1 MPEFAITAI
10 DATGRRRSLR
20 ESATDEPTVLKR
32 IRAQGLWPVKIQPA
46 RSREKL
52 ARLTVPLPEFLA
64 FLHQL
69 ELQLRAG
76 VTADAALAQ
85 LAEDAPAGT
94 LRTMLE
100 RIHGEIAQ
108 GTPIHVACRF
118 FSRQFP
124 PHLAAVIAAGESSA
138 RLPESLKSLAAN
150 LSSAAELKRTARRAL
165 IYPGIVLTAT
175 IGLIIFLLGGV
186 VPQFAAIFESLHLPL
201 PRLTVALIAASELV
215 RTGWPLIVAV
225 FVAIGIGL
233 WLAARTPRL
242 RYLRDAALLRVPVI
256 GETIRCIATARFA
269 AHCRLLHE
277 AGIPMLEALATGAE
291 LANHAVLARQLL
303 AAREGVATGKPLYAA
318 LPRGHSFPGFII
330 PALKAGETTGQLGA
344 ALHHIEEYAGGRA
357 RERLA
362 TALALL
368 EPLLLATLTAIVG
381 GIALS
386 FFLPI
391 FSLLGGANHH

>member
-20 ESATDEPTVLKR
+20 ESAADEPAVLKR
-32 IRAQGLWPVKIQPA
+32 VRAQGLWPVKVRPV
-46 RSREKL
+46 RSGAKL

-76 VTADAALAQ
+76 VTADAALVQ
-85 LAEDAPAGT
+85 LAEDAPAGA

-108 GTPIHVACRF
+108 GIPIHVACRF

-165 IYPGIVLTAT
+165 LYPGIVLTAT
-175 IGLIIFLLGGV
+175 VGLIVFMLGGI

-201 PRLTVALIAASELV
+201 PGLTVALIRTSEIV
-215 RTGWPLIVAV
+215 RHGWPAIVGGL
-225 FVAIGIGL
+225 VAIGLGL

-242 RYLRDAALLRVPVI
+242 RYLRDAALLWMPI
-256 GETIRCIATARFA
+256 LGETIRCIATARFA

-291 LANHAVLARQLL
+291 LANHSVLSRQLL
-303 AAREGVATGKPLYAA
+303 AARESVATGKPLYAS
-318 LPRGHSFPGFII
+318 LPRNHSFPGWIV

-344 ALHHIEEYAGGRA
+344 ALQHIEDYAGGRA

>member
-10 DATGRRRSLR
+10 DSAGRRRSWR
-20 ESATDEPTVLKR
+20 ESADDEPAAR
-32 IRAQGLWPVKIQPA
+32 QRARARGLWPVAIRPA
-46 RSREKL
+46 PGRKQL
-52 ARLTVPLPEFLA
+52 ARLTVPQPEFLA
-64 FLHQL
+64 LLHQL

-85 LAEDAPAGT
+85 LAEDAPRGA

-100 RIHGEIAQ
+100 HIHGEIAR

-138 RLPESLKSLAAN
+138 RLPESLRSLAAN
-150 LSSAAELKRTARRAL
+150 LASAAELKRTARRAL
-165 IYPGIVLTAT
+165 LYPGLVLTAT
-175 IGLIIFLLGGV
+175 VGLIVFMVGGI

-201 PRLTVALIAASELV
+201 PGLTVALIRSSELL
-215 RTGWPLIVAV
+215 RQNWPLIAGGAV
-225 FVAIGIGL
+225 SLGVGL
-233 WLAARTPRL
+233 GLAARNPRL
-242 RYLRDAALLRVPVI
+242 RYLRDAALLRLPVL

-277 AGIPMLEALATGAE
+277 AGIPMLEALGTGAE
-291 LANHAVLARQLL
+291 LANHAVLSRQLL
-303 AAREGVATGKPLYAA
+303 AAREAVATGKPLYAS
-318 LPRGHSFPGFII
+318 LPPGHGFPGFIV

-344 ALHHIEEYAGGRA
+344 ALQHIEDYAGGCA

-368 EPLLLATLTAIVG
+368 EPILLATLTAIVG

>member
-1 MPEFAITAI
+1 MPEFAITVI
-10 DATGRRRSLR
+10 DGTGHRRSHR
-20 ESATDEPTVLKR
+20 ESAADEGAARERV
-32 IRAQGLWPVKIQPA
+32 RAQGLWPLKVRTVQANP
-46 RSREKL
+46 RV

-64 FLHQL
+64 FLHQF

-85 LAEDAPAGT
+85 LAEDAPKGA

-100 RIHGEIAQ
+100 RIHGQIAQ
-108 GTPIHVACRF
+108 GVPIHEACRY

-138 RLPESLKSLAAN
+138 RLPESLRSLTSN

-165 IYPGIVLTAT
+165 LYPGIVLTAT
-175 IGLIIFLLGGV
+175 TGLIIFLLGGI
-186 VPQFAAIFESLHLPL
+186 VPQFASIFGSLNLPL
-201 PRLTVALIAASELV
+201 PALTRGLIRASDAVRHGWPVLIAVVVFL
-215 RTGWPLIVAV
+215 V
-225 FVAIGIGL
+225 FVL
-233 WLAARTPRL
+233 WLAARTPKL
-242 RYLRDAALLRVPVI
+242 RYLRDAALLRMPVV

-291 LANHAVLARQLL
+291 LANHSVLSRQLL
-303 AAREGVATGKPLYAA
+303 IAREAVATGKPLYAS
-318 LPRGHSFPGFII
+318 LPKNHSFPGFIV
-330 PALKAGETTGQLGA
+330 PALKAGETTGQLTA
-344 ALHHIEEYAGGRA
+344 SLQHIEDYAGSRA

-368 EPLLLATLTAIVG
+368 EPLLLAGLTAIVG

-391 FSLLGGANHH
+391 FSLLGGANHR

>member
-1 MPEFAITAI
+1 MPAFVITAI

-20 ESATDEPTVLKR
+20 ESAADEPAVLKR
-32 IRAQGLWPVKIQPA
+32 VRAQGLWPVKVKPVCA
-46 RSREKL
+46 GTKL

-76 VTADAALAQ
+76 VTADAALVQ
-85 LAEDAPAGT
+85 LAEDAPAGA

-108 GTPIHVACRF
+108 GIPIHVACRF

-150 LSSAAELKRTARRAL
+150 LASAAELKRTARRAL
-165 IYPGIVLTAT
+165 LYPGIVLTAT
-175 IGLIIFLLGGV
+175 VGLIIFMVGGI
-186 VPQFAAIFESLHLPL
+186 VPQFAAIFESLNLPL
-201 PRLTVALIAASELV
+201 PGLTKALIRTSEVV
-215 RTGWPLIVAV
+215 RHGWPTIVAGLIALGV
-225 FVAIGIGL
+225 GL
-233 WLAARTPRL
+233 WLATRLPRL
-242 RYLRDAALLRVPVI
+242 RYLRDASLLLVPVL

-291 LANHAVLARQLL
+291 LANHAVLSRQLL
-303 AAREGVATGKPLYAA
+303 VARESVATGKPLYAS
-318 LPRGHSFPGFII
+318 LPRNHSFPGWIV

-344 ALHHIEEYAGGRA
+344 ALHHIEDYAGGRA

>member
-1 MPEFAITAI
+1 MPEFAITVI
-10 DATGRRRSLR
+10 DGAGHRRSLR
-20 ESATDEPTVLKR
+20 ESAADEPAVLKR
-32 IRAQGLWPVKIQPA
+32 IRAQGLWPVKVQPA
-46 RSREKL
+46 RSGAKL

-64 FLHQL
+64 LLHQL

-85 LAEDAPAGT
+85 LAEDAPAGA

-100 RIHGEIAQ
+100 RIHGEIAR
-108 GTPIHVACRF
+108 GIPIHVACRF

-165 IYPGIVLTAT
+165 LYPGIVLTAT
-175 IGLIIFLLGGV
+175 VALIVFMVGGI
-186 VPQFAAIFESLHLPL
+186 VPQFAAIFESLHIPL
-201 PRLTVALIAASELV
+201 PSLTVALIRMSETV
-215 RTGWPLIVAV
+215 RHGWPVIVAGL
-225 FVAIGIGL
+225 VALGIGL

-242 RYLRDAALLRVPVI
+242 RYLRDAALLRLPI
-256 GETIRCIATARFA
+256 LGETIRCIATARFA

-291 LANHAVLARQLL
+291 LANHAVLSRQLL
-303 AAREGVATGKPLYAA
+303 AARESVATGKPLYAS
-318 LPRGHSFPGFII
+318 LPRNHSFPGWIV

-344 ALHHIEEYAGGRA
+344 ALHHIEDYAGGRA

>member
-1 MPEFAITAI
+1 MPEYAINVVDQA
-10 DATGRRRSLR
+10 GRRRSLH
-20 ESATDEPTVLKR
+20 ETAADEPALR
-32 IRAQGLWPVKIQPA
+32 ERLRARGLWPVKVRPA
-46 RSREKL
+46 RSNTRLAKL
-52 ARLTVPLPEFLA
+52 KVPLPEFLA

-85 LAEDAPAGT
+85 LAEDAPAGA
-94 LRTMLE
+94 LRTML
-100 RIHGEIAQ
+100 RKIHEEIAQ
-108 GTPIHVACRF
+108 GRPIHEACRF

-124 PHLAAVIAAGESSA
+124 PHLAAVIAAGEASA
-138 RLPESLKSLAAN
+138 RLPESLRSLAAN
-150 LSSAAELKRTARRAL
+150 LTGTAELKRTARRAL
-165 IYPGIVLTAT
+165 IYPSVVLVATTALIV
-175 IGLIIFLLGGV
+175 FLLGGV
-186 VPQFAAIFESLHLPL
+186 VPQFAAIFTSLHVPL
-201 PRLTVALIAASELV
+201 PGLTVALIRASDAV
-215 RTGWPLIVAV
+215 RHGWPLM
-225 FVAIGIGL
+225 
-233 WLAARTPRL
+233 LAAVAAIAIALWFTTRTPRL
-242 RYLRDAALLRVPVI
+242 RYVRDAALLRAPLL

-291 LANHAVLARQLL
+291 LANHAVLSSQLL
-303 AAREGVATGKPLYAA
+303 AAREGVSAGKPLYAA
-318 LPRGHSFPGFII
+318 LPKKHSFPGWIV

-344 ALHHIEEYAGGRA
+344 ALHHIENYAASAA

-368 EPLLLATLTAIVG
+368 EPMLLATLTAIVG

-391 FSLLGGANHH
+391 FSLLGAANQH

>member
-1 MPEFAITAI
+1 MPEFAITVI
-10 DATGRRRSLR
+10 DGAGRRRSLR
-20 ESATDEPTVLKR
+20 ESAADEPAVLKR
-32 IRAQGLWPVKIQPA
+32 VRAQGLWPVKVQPA
-46 RSREKL
+46 RANTKL

-64 FLHQL
+64 LLHQL

-85 LAEDAPAGT
+85 LAEDAPAGA

-100 RIHGEIAQ
+100 RIHAEIAR
-108 GTPIHVACRF
+108 GIPIHVACRF

-150 LSSAAELKRTARRAL
+150 LSSTAELKRTARRAL
-165 IYPGIVLTAT
+165 LYPGMVLTAT
-175 IGLIIFLLGGV
+175 VALIVFMVGGI
-186 VPQFAAIFESLHLPL
+186 VPQFAAIFQSLNMPL
-201 PRLTVALIAASELV
+201 PGLTVALIRTSEIV
-215 RTGWPLIVAV
+215 RHGWPAIVAGV
-225 FVAIGIGL
+225 VALGIGL
-233 WLAARTPRL
+233 WLAARKPRL
-242 RYLRDAALLRVPVI
+242 RYLRDAALLRMPVL

-291 LANHAVLARQLL
+291 LANHAVLSRQLL
-303 AAREGVATGKPLYAA
+303 AARESVATGKALYAS
-318 LPRGHSFPGFII
+318 LPRNHSFPGWIV
-330 PALKAGETTGQLGA
+330 PALKAGETTGQLAA
-344 ALHHIEEYAGGRA
+344 ALHHIEDYAGGRA

-368 EPLLLATLTAIVG
+368 EPLLLATLTAVVG

>member
-1 MPEFAITAI
+1 MPEFAITLI
-10 DATGRRRSLR
+10 DGTGRRHSRR
-20 ESATDEPTVLKR
+20 ESAVDEAALQRR
-32 IRAQGLWPVKIQPA
+32 IRAQGSWPVKIRPV
-46 RSREKL
+46 RSGTKL
-52 ARLTVPLPEFLA
+52 ARLTVPQPEFLA
-64 FLHQL
+64 LLHQL

-85 LAEDAPAGT
+85 LAEDALPGA

-100 RIHGEIAQ
+100 RIHTEIAQ
-108 GTPIHVACRF
+108 GVPIHVACRF

-124 PHLAAVIAAGESSA
+124 PHLAAVIAAGEASA

-150 LSSAAELKRTARRAL
+150 LTSAAELKRTARRAL
-165 IYPGIVLTAT
+165 IYPGVVLTAT
-175 IGLIIFLLGGV
+175 VGLIVFLLGTV
-186 VPQFAAIFESLHLPL
+186 VPQFATIFESLNLPL
-201 PRLTVALIAASELV
+201 PALTVALIRTSEAV
-215 RTGWPLIVAV
+215 RHGWPWMLAAV
-225 FVAIGIGL
+225 VTLAIGL
-233 WLAARTPRL
+233 WLTARTPRL
-242 RYLRDAALLRVPVI
+242 RFIRDASLLRLPVI

-291 LANHAVLARQLL
+291 LTNHAVLSRQLL
-303 AAREGVATGKPLYAA
+303 IARESVATGKPLYAS
-318 LPRGHSFPGFII
+318 LPRGHAFPGFIV

-344 ALHHIEEYAGGRA
+344 ALHHIEDYASGRA

-391 FSLLGGANHH
+391 FSLLGGANQH

>member
-10 DATGRRRSLR
+10 DGAGRRRSLR
-20 ESATDEPTVLKR
+20 ESAADEPAMLKR
-32 IRAQGLWPVKIQPA
+32 IRDQGLWPVKIQPA
-46 RSREKL
+46 RTGTKL
-52 ARLTVPLPEFLA
+52 SRLTVPLPEFLA

-85 LAEDAPAGT
+85 LAEDAPAGA

-100 RIHGEIAQ
+100 RIHAEIAR
-108 GTPIHVACRF
+108 GMPIHVACRF
-118 FSRQFP
+118 FARQFP

-138 RLPESLKSLAAN
+138 RLPESLNALAAN

-165 IYPGIVLTAT
+165 LYPGMVLTAT
-175 IGLIIFLLGGV
+175 VALIIFMVGGI
-186 VPQFAAIFESLHLPL
+186 VPQFAAIFQSLNMPL
-201 PRLTVALIAASELV
+201 PGLTVALIRTSEIV
-215 RTGWPLIVAV
+215 RHGWPVIVAG
-225 FVAIGIGL
+225 FVAIGIAL
-233 WLAARTPRL
+233 WLDSRTPRL
-242 RYLRDAALLRVPVI
+242 RYLRDAALLRVPML

-291 LANHAVLARQLL
+291 LANHAVLSRQLL
-303 AAREGVATGKPLYAA
+303 TARESVATGKALYAS
-318 LPRGHSFPGFII
+318 LPRHHSFPGWIV

-344 ALHHIEEYAGGRA
+344 ALHHIEDYAGGRA

-368 EPLLLATLTAIVG
+368 EPLLLATLTAVVG

>member
-1 MPEFAITAI
+1 MPTFVITAI

-20 ESATDEPTVLKR
+20 ESAADEPAVLKR
-32 IRAQGLWPVKIQPA
+32 VRAQGLWPMKIQPVRA
-46 RSREKL
+46 GAKL

-76 VTADAALAQ
+76 VTADAALVQ
-85 LAEDAPAGT
+85 LAEDAPAGA

-108 GTPIHVACRF
+108 GIPIHVACRF

-165 IYPGIVLTAT
+165 LYPGIVLTAT
-175 IGLIIFLLGGV
+175 VGLIVFMVGGI
-186 VPQFAAIFESLHLPL
+186 VPQFAAIFESLNLPL
-201 PRLTVALIAASELV
+201 PGLTKALIRTSEVV
-215 RTGWPLIVAV
+215 RHGWPTIVAGLITLGV
-225 FVAIGIGL
+225 GL
-233 WLAARTPRL
+233 WLATRMPRL
-242 RYLRDAALLRVPVI
+242 RYLRDAALLWVPVL

-291 LANHAVLARQLL
+291 LANHAVLSRQLL
-303 AAREGVATGKPLYAA
+303 VARESVATGKPLYAS
-318 LPRGHSFPGFII
+318 LPRNHSFPGWIV

-344 ALHHIEEYAGGRA
+344 ALHHIEDYAGGRA